1 MIFNLAKEYERK
13 FKRTLESIEEL
24 KLEMSKIDKQLQLH
38 SSFMMAKKPPSFWYE
53 SFHYFRSSDGFLV
66 VGGRDASQ
74 NESLIKRRMENND
87 IVVHADIHGS
97 PFVIIKDMRQNIS
110 QKTIEEAGQFVV
122 SFSRAWSLGL
132 LSADAYWVYPEQ
144 VSKKA
149 PSGTYLK
156 PGSFMIY
163 GQRNYIRNIPL
174 RLAITLFFD
183 EGWAKF
189 YVSPVD
195 PVRMF
200 TNIYVEIE
208 PGNISRED
216 AAKQIV
222 KFFYEV
228 KGSELKA
235 APNRRNLINELI
247 IRLPRGEFSLLFHD

>member
-1 MIFNLAKEYERK
+1 
-13 FKRTLESIEEL
+13 
-24 KLEMSKIDKQLQLH
+24 
-38 SSFMMAKKPPSFWYE
+38 
-53 SFHYFRSSDGFLV
+53 
-66 VGGRDASQ
+66 
-74 NESLIKRRMENND
+74 MENND

-97 PFVIIKDMRQNIS
+97 PFVIIKGIRQNMS
-110 QKTIEEAGQFVV
+110 QKTIEEAGQFTV

-132 LSADAYWVYPEQ
+132 SSADAYWVYPEQ

-156 PGSFMIY
+156 HGSFMVY

-174 RLAITLFFD
+174 RLAIALFFD

-195 PVRMF
+195 PIRILTDV
-200 TNIYVEIE
+200 YVEIT

-216 AAKQIV
+216 ATKQIM

-228 KGSELKA
+228 KGSKLKA
-235 APNRRNLINELI
+235 VPNRKNLINELI
-247 IRLPRGEFSLLFHD
+247 IRLPRGEFSLLFHS